1 MAAGNPTSTLARS
14 ANPTRNCC
22 NESTAVEPLIGMETP
37 GPSRPLDADS
47 SRRGRRKNAQR
58 GVASDS
64 SATSSAM
71 EENGRA
77 AGEKVKFMKKLASEK
92 VQKKCYSEREGSS
105 QFVGNA

>member
-1 MAAGNPTSTLARS
+1 
-14 ANPTRNCC
+14 
-22 NESTAVEPLIGMETP
+22 
-37 GPSRPLDADS
+37 
-47 SRRGRRKNAQR
+47 
-58 GVASDS
+58 VASDS